1 MSMDAPRSPDQPPVP
16 AGGIAQQVMA
26 MAVWAPSVHNTQPW
40 WFSADEQE
48 ICLYSDAGRQ
58 LPVADPYGRQMLI
71 SCGAAL
77 FTVRLALRSLG
88 YVADT
93 RVLPDPGRPEL
104 VARITW
110 QQRAASTDEEQQ
122 LAAQVLRRR
131 THRGGFEPVPVP
143 DGLLAEL
150 RSGAGQEGAR
160 LRVVE
165 DEGRKAALAALVE
178 TAERVLRLDSV
189 RVRELARWTI
199 PPGHARRDG
208 VPPTSYPARAEPTD
222 PSFPGRDFAHG
233 HGWGLPPLSVPAH
246 RSAGAVC
253 LITTAGDSPAD
264 WVAAGQA
271 LQRLLLTAGL
281 HGFAA
286 ALHSQPVEVAWLR
299 EQLRADFCDGA
310 CPQLVLRLGA
320 VIQTE
325 QSVRRPPGDVLH
337 GPEEHPPPARPPG
350 GLVP

>member
-1 MSMDAPRSPDQPPVP
+1 MNADTARSPGRLPVT
-16 AGGIAQQVMA
+16 AGGIAQQVLA

-40 WFSADEQE
+40 WFSADDRE
-48 ICLYSDAGRQ
+48 ICLYADSGRQ

-93 RVLPDPGRPEL
+93 RVLPDPADPDL
-104 VARITW
+104 VARVTW
-110 QQRAASTDEEQQ
+110 PEAAAATQDEQL

-150 RSGAGQEGAR
+150 GSCAERYGAT
-160 LRVVE
+160 LRMVD
-165 DEGRKAALAALVE
+165 DEGHRAPVAALVA

-189 RVRELARWTI
+189 RARELARWTFA
-199 PPGHARRDG
+199 PGSPRSDG
-208 VPPTSYPARAEPTD
+208 VPPTSYPARAEQTD
-222 PSFPGRDFAHG
+222 PFFPARDFAHG
-233 HGWGLPPLSVPAH
+233 RGWGLPPLSVPAH

-253 LITTAGDSPAD
+253 LLTTAGDGPGD

-271 LQRLLLTAGL
+271 LQRVLLTAGL
-281 HGFAA
+281 HGIAA
-286 ALHSQPVEVAWLR
+286 ALHSQPIEVAWVR
-299 EQLRADFCDGA
+299 EQLRAGFCDGV

-325 QSVRRPPGDVLH
+325 QSVRRPPADVLR
-337 GPEEHPPPARPPG
+337 GPEEPPAAADPPG
-350 GLVP
+350 GPLL